1 MGKDFHL
8 MFFEYSQLLP
18 KFSPVQKGILRLQH
32 SLENLNIDISTPSF
46 KNFFRNHLLQLNN
59 SDDLST
65 TLLTDTSPHPCS
77 TGLVSRITFHFFFFF
92 FPLGTPFFIILFSYL
107 SHSTYWS
114 RVSLLFGIDQYRV
127 SCECELRVGLQE
139 ESERIAKRGG
149 RQGAVVCM
157 EMRGWGDAQIDFGA
171 ICRTWT
177 DPTYIGRYSCNF

>member
-1 MGKDFHL
+1 MCRGKRLSFDVFWIFL
-8 MFFEYSQLLP
+8 TSAQIL
-18 KFSPVQKGILRLQH
+18 STVQKGILRLQH

-77 TGLVSRITFHFFFFF
+77 TGLVSRITFHFFYFFS
-92 FPLGTPFFIILFSYL
+92 PGTPFFIILFSYL

-114 RVSLLFGIDQYRV
+114 WVSLLFGIDQYRV

-157 EMRGWGDAQIDFGA
+157 EMRGWGGCTNWFRSYLSYVDGSGLYRKVQL
-171 ICRTWT
+171 
-177 DPTYIGRYSCNF
+177 

>member
-77 TGLVSRITFHFFFFF
+77 TGLVSRITFHFFLFF
-92 FPLGTPFFIILFSYL
+92 FPLEPPF
-107 SHSTYWS
+107 
-114 RVSLLFGIDQYRV
+114 LLFFFRTYRIRRIDPEFLSFLASTSIEWAANV
-127 SCECELRVGLQE
+127 SF
-139 ESERIAKRGG
+139 ESD
-149 RQGAVVCM
+149 C
-157 EMRGWGDAQIDFGA
+157 
-171 ICRTWT
+171 
-177 DPTYIGRYSCNF
+177 